1 MPLRLSTTSWP
12 VLASLALA
20 SLAVPAM
27 AQSSMGSREYQMAEL
42 NELPASVRE
51 EVLRRAT
58 DGNTPRG
65 VLEVMLL
72 NAMQERFPAS
82 RIVALDMGRGVAVV
96 QTPEKQL
103 KALTFNKQQGLRV
116 VGEVAMQ

>member
-1 MPLRLSTTSWP
+1 MPLRIPTTSWP
-12 VLASLALA
+12 ILASLVLALP
-20 SLAVPAM
+20 SLPAM
-27 AQSSMGSREYQMAEL
+27 AQSSMGSREFQMAEL

-72 NAMQERFPAS
+72 NAM
-82 RIVALDMGRGVAVV
+82 
-96 QTPEKQL
+96 
-103 KALTFNKQQGLRV
+103 
-116 VGEVAMQ
+116 